1 MATVHDYMR
10 VKFGAGF
17 RIQEVITGFET
28 PWLYLSNIPPNVR
41 INDILHFLSKHG
53 TVQDVRMGTSGRG
66 ETPEVRA
73 RFSSH
78 IEAQNANIVLNGTRQ
93 WDSIISTQLPVNTAH
108 AHVNYSSSIRFV
120 TSSDSAVYRGVANSF
135 AEVQSRLEVVRTLW
149 DLSVQ
154 YFAQGSCTI
163 LTWCNNSGYSSSN

>member
-1 MATVHDYMR
+1 MDSSICSLKPFIHVKHPPPRNSELCRQWLRGICERGYDCLYVHGDLEYDESISPQESQPPALLFYMATVHDYMR

-28 PWLYLSNIPPNVR
+28 PWLYLSNIPPN
-41 INDILHFLSKHG
+41 
-53 TVQDVRMGTSGRG
+53 DVRMGTSGRG

-108 AHVNYSSSIRFV
+108 AH
-120 TSSDSAVYRGVANSF
+120 
-135 AEVQSRLEVVRTLW
+135 
-149 DLSVQ
+149 
-154 YFAQGSCTI
+154 
-163 LTWCNNSGYSSSN
+163 